1 MKLMQETRELAGP
14 LIEQDVKMDGNAL
27 KTNVLEV
34 VVYYIHTSQDLQDA
48 QTGERLPEL
57 GGSVMTEI
65 LDLPQATAFSNCT
78 HLLAFRP
85 EGTLYRYPAAIRQ

>member
-1 MKLMQETRELAGP
+1 MKLMQETRELTGP
-14 LIEQDVKMDGNAL
+14 FIEQDLKMNGDSL
-27 KTNVLEV
+27 KANVLEV

-57 GGSVMTEI
+57 WGPVITEI
-65 LDLPQATAFSNCT
+65 LDWPQATAFSNCT

-85 EGTLYRYPAAIRQ
+85 EGTLYMGTLLQ